1 MIPAESFYIRQG
13 SSYNPVS
20 KVKYT
25 RILFKPLHE
34 YTRRNNTIWLKL
46 PSYKSFHAFYNTCFS
61 IGYRLIEKSEAFKIS
76 CGTFMYKTDEIKLIF
91 TVTAYFIIEYYKFTM
106 MSRF

>member
-1 MIPAESFYIRQG
+1 MPELFSFKLGSSYIDINKEVMMIPAESFYIREG

-46 PSYKSFHAFYNTCFS
+46 RHVAELPFIA
-61 IGYRLIEKSEAFKIS
+61 IGKWRIRHEKH
-76 CGTFMYKTDEIKLIF
+76 
-91 TVTAYFIIEYYKFTM
+91 
-106 MSRF
+106 